1 MHLLQHSSSFFS
13 LLHKKRSY
21 DANLLHKIFEKKEM
35 QCNVSLLYGKNIDEE
50 FFSPLLQCKEKK
62 NRFLCAFST
71 MQPFFFLPCTF
82 ATMQTCYMQEEK
94 EAHLLLL
101 FLLQHKKKNLFFL
114 LHVFWL
120 FFCYNISSLCGMQ
133 SPCYME

>member
-1 MHLLQHSSSFFS
+1 MHLLQQSSFFFS

-21 DANLLHKIFEKKEM
+21 DANLLHKFYKKKEM
-35 QCNVSLLYGKNIDEE
+35 QCNVSLLYMKNIEDES
-50 FFSPLLQCKEKK
+50 FFSLLQCKE
-62 NRFLCAFST
+62 NIIFHFLCAFST
-71 MQPFFFLPCTF
+71 MQPFFFL
-82 ATMQTCYMQEEK
+82 AMQTCYMQEEK

-101 FLLQHKKKNLFFL
+101 FATTQNIYFFFL

-120 FFCYNISSLCGMQ
+120 FFGYNISSLCGMQ